1 MNKDNL
7 LNLFNSTVDKL
18 VKTNRQFSRKKNSS
32 LKKEIMQD
40 RMQFHSDK
48 LDERFN
54 EISSKSNHN
63 NNNQGKFLKIY
74 REIY

>member
-63 NNNQGKFLKIY
+63 NNSQGRFLKIY